1 MVNAIPATIKVMMP
15 LAIGSAMPADTGVEM
30 WLRSLA
36 FLLGIAVAL
45 KHLLGKKT
53 AVPNPLTVEHFKKK
67 ADHDDLQDLEKEMRA
82 IVERERDT
90 HRNSLRDLH
99 HRIDQ
104 VAIAASRTDA
114 QLAEVKKNTDLILEK
129 LL

>member
-1 MVNAIPATIKVMMP
+1 MLNAIPATIKVIMP

-45 KHLLGKKT
+45 KHLLGKKA

-90 HRNSLRDLH
+90 HRDSLRDLH

-114 QLAEVKKNTDLILEK
+114 QLAEVKKNTDLILAK

>member
-1 MVNAIPATIKVMMP
+1 MMP
-15 LAIGSAMPADTGVEM
+15 LSHWFLLGHDLRHRRRACGSGI
-30 WLRSLA
+30 SA

-114 QLAEVKKNTDLILEK
+114 QLAEVKKNTDLILAK